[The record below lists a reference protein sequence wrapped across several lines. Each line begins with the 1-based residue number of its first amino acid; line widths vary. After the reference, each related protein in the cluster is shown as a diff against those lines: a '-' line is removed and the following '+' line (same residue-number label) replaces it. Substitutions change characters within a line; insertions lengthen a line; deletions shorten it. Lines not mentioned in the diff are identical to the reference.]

1 MGRMAEDVRK
11 TKRAFEK
18 STIHKFL
25 TYDNEVAPTTHNL
38 SATNGLSQTQPS
50 YGSR

>member
-1 MGRMAEDVRK
+1 MAEDVRK

-18 STIHKFL
+18 SSVPKFPS
-25 TYDNEVAPTTHNL
+25 YDSEAAPTTHNS